1 MAEYWTVA
9 MPEQI
14 HRNEGRRLFGS
25 NPQGYEDTRPD
36 YPRWIFDHLRERG
49 ALVDG
54 TPTLEIGAGTGKAT
68 RRLLE
73 YGANPLTIV
82 EPDARFAA
90 LLGTV
95 ADASPAH
102 CRVVH
107 DSFEDVVLSD
117 NQFDLIAAATAFH
130 WIEPASGL
138 RKIKRLLRRDGCVAL
153 FWNVLGDL
161 DKEDPFHDA
170 THRLLSPL
178 AVGPSGK
185 PDAVPFALDR
195 GARQAEAEA
204 AGFKKTDYR
213 ESRWS
218 LVLRTDEVGK
228 LYASFSHIQ
237 RLDAD
242 SRAKLLDELMR
253 IADIQFNGKVVRN
266 VTSCLYLFSQR

>member
-1 MAEYWTVA
+1 
-9 MPEQI
+9 MPEHI
-14 HRNEGRRLFGS
+14 PLNEGRHLFGL
-25 NPQGYEDTRPD
+25 NPEGYADARPD
-36 YPRWIFDHLRERG
+36 YPMWIFDHLRVCG

-95 ADASPAH
+95 ADASPAT
-102 CRVVH
+102 CRVIH
-107 DSFEDVVLSD
+107 DSFEDVVLAD
-117 NQFDLIAAATAFH
+117 HQFDLIAAATAFH
-130 WIEPASGL
+130 WIEPISGL
-138 RKIKRLLRRDGCVAL
+138 RKIKRLLRRDGFVAL

-170 THRLLSPL
+170 TQRVLAPL
-178 AVGPSGK
+178 TVGPSEK
-185 PDAVPFALDR
+185 PDTVPFALDR
-195 GARQAEAEA
+195 AAREAEA
-204 AGFKKTDYR
+204 NAAGFTKTDYR

-218 LVLRTDEVGK
+218 FVLNTDAVGK
-228 LYASFSHIQ
+228 LYESFSHIQ

-242 SRAKLLDELMR
+242 SRAKLLDELMT
-253 IADIQFNGKVVRN
+253 IADTQFNGRVVRN
-266 VTSCLYLFSQR
+266 ITSCLYVFAER

>member
-1 MAEYWTVA
+1 
-9 MPEQI
+9 MPEHI
-14 HRNEGRRLFGS
+14 KLNEGRRLFGL
-25 NPQGYEDTRPD
+25 NPQGYEDTRPE
-36 YPRWIFDHLRERG
+36 YPIWIFDHLRECG

-90 LLGTV
+90 MLGR
-95 ADASPAH
+95 AANASPAN

-130 WIEPASGL
+130 WIEPTSGL
-138 RKIKRLLRRDGCVAL
+138 RKIKRLLRRDGFVAL

-161 DKEDPFHDA
+161 DKEDLFHDA
-170 THRLLSPL
+170 THSLLSPL
-178 AVGPSGK
+178 AVGPSEK
-185 PDAVPFALDR
+185 PDTMPFALDR
-195 GARQAEAEA
+195 GARQAEAKA
-204 AGFKKTDYR
+204 AGFKKTEYL

-218 LVLRTDEVGK
+218 LVLNTDEVGK
-228 LYASFSHIQ
+228 LYESFSHIQ
-237 RLDAD
+237 RLDAA
-242 SRAKLLDELMR
+242 SRAKLLDELMT

-266 VTSCLYLFSQR
+266 ITSCLYLFSEL

>member
-1 MAEYWTVA
+1 MVA

-14 HRNEGRRLFGS
+14 NLNEGRRLFGL
-25 NPQGYEDTRPD
+25 NPQGYEDARPE
-36 YPRWIFDHLRERG
+36 YPFWIFDHLRERG

-54 TPTLEIGAGTGKAT
+54 TSTLEIGAGTGKAT

-73 YGANPLTIV
+73 YGADPLTIV

-90 LLGTV
+90 MLGT
-95 ADASPAH
+95 AANASPANI
-102 CRVVH
+102 RVVH

-130 WIEPASGL
+130 RIEPTSGL
-138 RKIKRLLRRDGCVAL
+138 RKIKRLLRRDGFVAL

-161 DKEDPFHDA
+161 DKEDLFHDA
-170 THRLLSPL
+170 THSLLSPL
-178 AVGPSGK
+178 AVGPSEK
-185 PDAVPFALDR
+185 SDTVPFALDR
-195 GARQAEAEA
+195 GARQAEAKE
-204 AGFKKTDYR
+204 AGFKKTEYI

-218 LVLRTDEVGK
+218 LVLNTDEVGK
-228 LYASFSHIQ
+228 LYESFSHIQ

-242 SRAKLLDELMR
+242 SRAKLLDELMT

-266 VTSCLYLFSQR
+266 ITSCLYLFS

>member
-1 MAEYWTVA
+1 

-14 HRNEGRRLFGS
+14 KLNEGRRLFGL

-36 YPRWIFDHLRERG
+36 YPIWIFDHLRECG

-90 LLGTV
+90 MLGTLV
-95 ADASPAH
+95 KASSAT

-107 DSFEDVVLSD
+107 ESFEDVVLPD

-130 WIEPASGL
+130 WIEPTSGL
-138 RKIKRLLRRDGCVAL
+138 RKIRRLLRRNGLVAL
-153 FWNVLGDL
+153 FWNVLSDL
-161 DKEDPFHDA
+161 DKEDLFHDA
-170 THRLLSPL
+170 THSLLSPL
-178 AVGPSGK
+178 TVGPYEG
-185 PDAVPFALDR
+185 PDKVPFALDR
-195 GARQAEAEA
+195 VARQAEAKA
-204 AGFKKTDYR
+204 AGFKKTEYL

-218 LVLRTDEVGK
+218 VVLKTGEVGK
-228 LYASFSHIQ
+228 LYESFSHIQ

-242 SRAKLLDELMR
+242 SRAKLLDELMT
-253 IADIQFNGKVVRN
+253 IAEVQFNGKVVRN
-266 VTSCLYLFSQR
+266 ITSCLYLFSEL

>member
-1 MAEYWTVA
+1 

-14 HRNEGRRLFGS
+14 QLNEGRRLFGL
-25 NPQGYEDTRPD
+25 NPQGYEDTRPE
-36 YPRWIFDHLRERG
+36 YPIWIFDHLQECG

-90 LLGTV
+90 MLRTA
-95 ADASPAH
+95 ADASPAN

-107 DSFEDVVLSD
+107 DSFEDAVLSD

-130 WIEPASGL
+130 WIEPTSGL
-138 RKIKRLLRRDGCVAL
+138 RKIKRLLRHDGFVAL

-161 DKEDPFHDA
+161 DKEDLFHDA
-170 THRLLSPL
+170 THSLLSPL
-178 AVGPSGK
+178 AVGPSEK
-185 PDAVPFALDR
+185 PDTVPFALDR
-195 GARQAEAEA
+195 EARQAEAEA
-204 AGFKKTDYR
+204 AGFKKTEYL

-218 LVLRTDEVGK
+218 LVLNTDQVGK
-228 LYASFSHIQ
+228 LYESFSHIQ

-242 SRAKLLDELMR
+242 SRAKLLGELMT
-253 IADIQFNGKVVRN
+253 IADTQFNGKVIRN
-266 VTSCLYLFSQR
+266 VTSCLYLFS